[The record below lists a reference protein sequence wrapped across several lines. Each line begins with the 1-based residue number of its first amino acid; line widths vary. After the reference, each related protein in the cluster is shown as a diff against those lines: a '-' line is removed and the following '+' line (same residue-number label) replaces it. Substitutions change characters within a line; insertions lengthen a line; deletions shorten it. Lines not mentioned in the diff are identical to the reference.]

1 VADEPAIR
9 GAALAVSAPTLGLEW
24 AGAAGLADPA
34 TGTAMTPSMPVRI
47 ASNTKTFVA
56 AAVLRLVEDGRLDLD
71 APLAEA
77 LPREAADLLASD
89 GYDLGAITV
98 RHLLTHTS
106 GIHDHTEGEAY
117 AEAIVADPRHRWTPV
132 EQIAR
137 AVALGDPHAPPGE
150 VYSYCDT
157 GYVLLGLVL
166 ERATGQPLAAAV
178 RQLVDFEGLGL
189 DSTWW
194 ETLEPAPA
202 GVPDRAHQLFGDA
215 DTHGFDPSFDLYG
228 GGGLV
233 APVDDVARF
242 FGALFRGRVYHD
254 PATLDL
260 MLTTVEGAR
269 PREDASA
276 GSLPP
281 GAYRMGVWVRELE
294 GRTVYQHT
302 GFFGTVAAF
311 VPDLDLTVAATV
323 NQNTG
328 RAFDR
333 ILAGSIRV
341 VEDSAATPDGSAGQS
356 PTASPMTAAK
366 VSAMSRLP
374 SADGWHQSRKSS
386 SPRPRPRRSAAS
398 SNVLSRSTSTAL
410 GWSPATRRT
419 ASLMS
424 TIMPAPP
431 TVRLRATRKC
441 RRACSKSPSAS

>member
-1 VADEPAIR
+1 MRNRLSELPLIALAFLAASGCAPAPASVDPPEAAVGPALQALIESVEADEPAIR
-9 GAALAVSAPTLGLEW
+9 GAALAVSAPALGVEW
-24 AGAAGLADPA
+24 AGGAGLADPG
-34 TGTAMTPSMPVRI
+34 TGTAMTPSTPVRI

-71 APLAEA
+71 APLAKA

-89 GYDLGAITV
+89 GYDLESITV

-117 AEAIVADPRHRWTPV
+117 AEAIVADPRHRWTPL
-132 EQIAR
+132 EQITR
-137 AVALGDPHAPPGE
+137 AVALGDPQAPPGE

-178 RQLVDFEGLGL
+178 RRLVDFEGLGL

-202 GVPDRAHQLFGDA
+202 GVPERAHQFFGDA

-228 GGGLV
+228 GGGL
-233 APVDDVARF
+233 ASTVDDLARF
-242 FGALFRGRVYHD
+242 TGGLFRGRVYRD
-254 PATLDL
+254 PSTLDL
-260 MLTTVEGAR
+260 MLTTVDGAR
-269 PREDASA
+269 AREDAGA

-302 GFFGTVAAF
+302 GFFGTMAAI
-311 VPDLDLTVAATV
+311 VPDLDLAVAATV

-328 RAFDR
+328 RVFDR
-333 ILAGSIRV
+333 ILAGTLRV
-341 VEDSAATPDGSAGQS
+341 AEDAAATR
-356 PTASPMTAAK
+356 TAA
-366 VSAMSRLP
+366 
-374 SADGWHQSRKSS
+374 ADEAG
-386 SPRPRPRRSAAS
+386 A
-398 SNVLSRSTSTAL
+398 
-410 GWSPATRRT
+410 
-419 ASLMS
+419 
-424 TIMPAPP
+424 
-431 TVRLRATRKC
+431 
-441 RRACSKSPSAS
+441 